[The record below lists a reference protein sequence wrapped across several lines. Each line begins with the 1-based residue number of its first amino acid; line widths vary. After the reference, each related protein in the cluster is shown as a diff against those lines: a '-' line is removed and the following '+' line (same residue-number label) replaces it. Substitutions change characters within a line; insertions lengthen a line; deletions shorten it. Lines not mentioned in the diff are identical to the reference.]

1 MENNNN
7 KDKNIKNPGNTSN
20 IYSDS
25 GRMNYGD
32 GFSDDDTPEY
42 VPVRS
47 KREPMQQ
54 GAPGIR
60 VKKKKGKGKVV
71 LKIFIIILITIFL
84 TAGIYLVLVLGRIHY
99 TGDKIDH
106 SIAEDNG
113 ITLKEFSNV
122 TNIMLFGEDNHKEGE
137 NGRAD
142 SMILLSID
150 KTNGQLKQT
159 SFMRDIY
166 VNIPG
171 YGENKLNASYA
182 FGGAKLACETIELN
196 FGLKIDDYMIV
207 DFNSFMDIVDS
218 LGGIDLELT
227 YNEIAYI
234 NWQSYRNKQTDDE
247 DELKKDEYE
256 YYTDKD
262 GYSVALVHLN
272 GRQALWYAR
281 DRDSAGSDFDRTQR
295 QRIVI
300 STIFAKLKGSD
311 PFTLLGTVFSV
322 SKYLTTNIN
331 PISLTGKGFE
341 LLFALG
347 YERCEHRLPSD
358 DNYYN
363 DYYDHCGQVLVISD
377 YDLEKER
384 LYSYIENKSE

>member
-1 MENNNN
+1 MESQPDTCAQLAASAARVALQLLLGRHDRLSVEQSCSGLIAADTHREFRRTGAALAPLRHGLLDDSVLEGMERDDR
-7 KDKNIKNPGNTSN
+7 KPSLRLQTFKGRLQSSFQLAQLVVDGDAERLEYLARRMTGTSGSRRN
-20 IYSDS
+20 RARNDVRQLES
-25 GRMNYGD
+25 GGH
-32 GFSDDDTPEY
+32 G
-42 VPVRS
+42 
-47 KREPMQQ
+47 
-54 GAPGIR
+54 
-60 VKKKKGKGKVV
+60 
-71 LKIFIIILITIFL
+71 
-84 TAGIYLVLVLGRIHY
+84 LVLSCRANRLCDTHREFFLAVPCEDFGELLPCHG
-99 TGDKIDH
+99 
-106 SIAEDNG
+106 IAEIG
-113 ITLKEFSNV
+113 GGYAVLTHAHVERSILV
-122 TNIMLFGEDNHKEGE
+122 EGK
-137 NGRAD
+137 A
-142 SMILLSID
+142 
-150 KTNGQLKQT
+150 
-159 SFMRDIY
+159 
-166 VNIPG
+166 
-171 YGENKLNASYA
+171 
-182 FGGAKLACETIELN
+182 
-196 FGLKIDDYMIV
+196 
-207 DFNSFMDIVDS
+207 S